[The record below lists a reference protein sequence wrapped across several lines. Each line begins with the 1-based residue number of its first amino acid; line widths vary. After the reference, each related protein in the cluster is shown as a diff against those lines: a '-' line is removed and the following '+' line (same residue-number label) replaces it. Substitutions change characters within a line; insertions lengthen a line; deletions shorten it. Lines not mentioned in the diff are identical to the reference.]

1 MTGFALFGAG
11 RIGKLHAAN
20 IAASGRARLVAVY
33 DVNAEA
39 ATTLAAQHGAAAVTS
54 VEAALAAPGVG
65 AAMICSSTNTHVD
78 LITAAARAG
87 KAVLCEKPVDL
98 SLGRA
103 DACIKAVA
111 GTGVPIMI
119 GFNRRFDPT
128 HRAVW
133 RAVRAGEIGRIEIVT
148 IISRDPAPPP
158 PEYVASSGGLFRDQM
173 IHDFDLARWLL
184 GEEPV
189 KVSAMAASL
198 VDPRIGA
205 AGDVDTALVTMQTAS
220 GTLVHIDNSRRA
232 SYGYDQRVE
241 VFGERGLVRSGN
253 RTATAIEHLSGAG
266 SLRDPY
272 LDFFLERY
280 AEAYRFELAHFLDAV
295 EKGTAP
301 SPDLRDGRQALAL
314 ADAALA
320 ACKSGRAETIA

>member
-1 MTGFALFGAG
+1 MIGFALFGAG

-20 IAASGRARLVAVY
+20 LAASGRSRLVAVY
-33 DVNAEA
+33 DVNAA
-39 ATTLAAQHGAAAVTS
+39 AAGSLAAQYGASAVDSVAAAMG
-54 VEAALAAPGVG
+54 APGVD
-65 AAMICSSTNTHVD
+65 AVMICSSTATHVD
-78 LITAAARAG
+78 LITAGVRAG

-98 SLGRA
+98 SLARA
-103 DACIKAVA
+103 DACLKAVD
-111 GTGVPIMI
+111 GSGVPVMI

-128 HRAVW
+128 HNAVW

-148 IISRDPAPPP
+148 IISRDPSPPP
-158 PEYVASSGGLFRDQM
+158 PEYFAGSGGLFRDQM

-205 AGDVDTALVTMQTAS
+205 AGDVDTALVTMQTAT

-241 VFGERGLVRSGN
+241 VFGERGLVRSNN
-253 RTATAIEHLSGAG
+253 RSATATEHLNGSG
-266 SLRDPY
+266 SLTDPC

-280 AEAYRFELAHFLDAV
+280 GDAYRLELAHFLDTV

-301 SPDLRDGRQALAL
+301 SPSLFDGRQALAL
-314 ADAALA
+314 ADTALA
-320 ACKSGRAETIA
+320 AFKSGRAETVL